1 MKKIIS
7 LFLVLVM
14 LATTGAAALAADDA
28 SAELSET
35 EKSAMKRLEN
45 LFSLKD
51 KDDTPNSLTQSPD
64 YYTEVHWDSIADSLP
79 EKFDLRERGV
89 VTSVKNQSP
98 WGTCWSFGSIAASET
113 SILSDLHMTTE
124 EFAKQYGFEMDLS
137 EKHLAWFTLN
147 ALPDV
152 IEDENAEA
160 GGIAQA
166 GEGIHLMEGSEKNP
180 YDLGGDFLKAASGI
194 ASGIGVIKESIVPY
208 TSSTGTMSKEDDWT
222 LPEEL
227 RFGISFELES
237 ANILPNPAGI
247 DKQGNYVYHP
257 EGTEAIKSELLKGRA
272 VCIAFHADQSM
283 PKDDPADLRVQL
295 QKTLA
300 DNHSATEEEKAFYI
314 DVRAGIIP
322 AEEVTEEQ
330 LRDLIRL
337 RLRMNDLD
345 EEMYDLS
352 GLPHDDLYLLLNSRF
367 FSSPIDVLLEYEK
380 KPAYITYIGS
390 DPMITAQYT
399 YDSVSATHAVCIV
412 GWDDSFSAENFPEGH
427 RPPGDGAWIVK
438 NSWGDSWGTDGYLYI
453 SYYDKT
459 LASAQSFDYVTSL
472 DTKKLTHMEIQQYDY
487 MPASCLTSTLFDTPV
502 YSANIFQLEEDGA
515 MQYVSTMTGDL
526 NTSVT
531 VSIYLLDEDAK
542 NPTDGILLQSVTE
555 ECAYAGYHRIALHQ
569 NLALKAGSRFGVVVL
584 NRVPTEKGVKY
595 ALVNSSGVS
604 LQAAEKINSEKGE
617 MVQNS
622 YYVAVVNRGE
632 SFVSFDAGRWMDWR
646 DVLDVLLLNE
656 DCADYS
662 FDNLP
667 IKAYIYPL
675 EEIMEAHSFDT
686 MAETMGDGAAICT
699 DCGYMLA
706 FTFPDAID

>member
-89 VTSVKNQSP
+89 VTPVKDQSP

-113 SILSDLHMTTE
+113 SILSELHMTTE

-152 IEDENAEA
+152 IEDERAGA

-166 GEGIHLMEGSEKNP
+166 GEGIHMIEGAQKSV
-180 YDLGGDFLKAASGI
+180 YDVGGDFLKAASGI
-194 ASGIGVIKESIVPY
+194 ASGIGVLKESVIPY

-222 LPEEL
+222 LPEEM
-227 RFGISFELES
+227 RFAISFELES
-237 ANILPNPAGI
+237 ANILPNPAGR
-247 DKQGNYVYHP
+247 DKQGDYVYHP
-257 EGTEAIKSELLKGRA
+257 EGTEAIKSELLRGRA
-272 VCIAFHADQSM
+272 VCIAFRADQSM
-283 PKDDPADLRVQL
+283 PKDEPEDLRAAL
-295 QKTLA
+295 QKALA
-300 DNHSATEEEKAFYI
+300 GNPAATEEEKAFYI

-322 AEEVTEEQ
+322 LEEVTEEQ
-330 LRDLIRL
+330 LRDLIRM
-337 RLRMNDLD
+337 RLRFNELD
-345 EEMYDLS
+345 ENLYDLS
-352 GLPHDDLYLLLNSRF
+352 DVPHDDLFLLLNSRF
-367 FSSPIDVLLEYEK
+367 FASPIDLVLEYEK

-390 DPMITAQYT
+390 DPMIAAQYT
-399 YDSVSATHAVCIV
+399 YDCVGATHAVCIV

-427 RPPGDGAWIVK
+427 RPPGDGVWIVK

-459 LASAQSFDYVTSL
+459 LSSAQSFDYVTSS
-472 DTKKLTHMEIQQYDY
+472 DTKKLTHLEIQQYDY
-487 MPASCLTSTLFDTPV
+487 MPASFLTSTLFDTPV
-502 YSANIFQLEEDGA
+502 YSANVFRLEEDGA

-542 NPTDGILLQSVTE
+542 NPADGILLQSVTE
-555 ECAYAGYHRIALHQ
+555 ECAYAGYHRISLPQ
-569 NLALKAGSRFGVVVL
+569 NLALKAGARIGVVVL
-584 NRVPTEKGVKY
+584 NRVPTDKGVKY
-595 ALVNSSGVS
+595 ALVNSTGSS
-604 LQAAEKINSEKGE
+604 LQSAEKINSKNGE
-617 MVQNS
+617 IVVNN

-646 DVLDVLLLNE
+646 DVVDTLMRNE
-656 DCADYS
+656 DCADFS

-667 IKAYIYPL
+667 IKAYTYPL

-686 MAETMGDGAAICT
+686 LAETMGDGAAICT